1 MSGNPGK
8 YISIE
13 KAPIAE
19 SNPKVKI
26 VKNRSLPFIIA
37 SEDNSIKYFIKTV
50 MNFLKSCG
58 VLKAFQKTLSL
69 HLHEMKKKKY
79 SLENILANL
88 KIDALNEMQLATLK
102 ANKKDEDII
111 LLSATGS
118 GKTLA
123 FLLPILENLEA
134 ENKNTQ
140 ALIVVPSRELAMQIE
155 QVFKTMGTG
164 NKITATYGGHKRE
177 IEENNL
183 VQPPAVIVGTPGR
196 LGDHIRRGNITIDSI
211 TTLVLDEFDKS
222 LELGFLEEMKF
233 ILESLKNVQKKILTS
248 ATEAVEIPAFT
259 SLKNLERINYLNPD
273 EGKKGL
279 AIKSVFSPDKDKSET
294 LFRLM
299 CYLGNRS
306 TIVFC
311 NHREAVERTSKL
323 LSEKGIYN
331 EFYHGGMEQQQRDS
345 ALSKFRNGTTNVLV
359 TTDLASRGLDI
370 ANIRYIIHYHLP
382 LTEDAFTHRNGR
394 TARMEASGT
403 AILIISEDEKL
414 PAYIDE
420 QEDERIT
427 LPEENI
433 LPEKPKWATLF
444 IAAGKKDK
452 INKVDIV
459 GFLTNKGQLKKE
471 DIGLIEVK
479 DFFSFVA
486 IRKVKMNHVLHLIK
500 NEKIKNKKVK
510 MEVAK

>member
-1 MSGNPGK
+1 
-8 YISIE
+8 
-13 KAPIAE
+13 
-19 SNPKVKI
+19 
-26 VKNRSLPFIIA
+26 
-37 SEDNSIKYFIKTV
+37 
-50 MNFLKSCG
+50 
-58 VLKAFQKTLSL
+58 
-69 HLHEMKKKKY
+69 MKKKKY
-79 SLENILANL
+79 SLENILTNL
-88 KIDALNEMQLATLK
+88 KIESLNEMQQEAIK
-102 ANKKDEDII
+102 ANKSKDDFI

-123 FLLPILENLEA
+123 FLLPILENLE
-134 ENKNTQ
+134 EDNKNTQ

-155 QVFKTMGTG
+155 QVFKIMGTG
-164 NKITATYGGHKRE
+164 KKISATYGGHKRE

-183 VQPPAVIVGTPGR
+183 IQPPAVIVGTPGR
-196 LGDHIRRGNITIDSI
+196 LGDHIRRGNITVDSI

-222 LELGFLEEMKF
+222 LELGFQEEMKF
-233 ILESLKNVQKKILTS
+233 IIDSLKNVKKKILTS
-248 ATEAVEIPAFT
+248 ATESVEIPAFIG
-259 SLKNLERINYLNPD
+259 LNNPERINFLIPGQ
-273 EGKKGL
+273 ETEGL
-279 AIKSVFSPDKDKSET
+279 AIKAVFSEDKDKAET
-294 LFRLM
+294 LFKLL
-299 CYLGNRS
+299 CSLGNRS

-311 NHREAVERTSKL
+311 NHREAVERTSNL

-382 LTEDAFTHRNGR
+382 HTEDAFIHRNGR

-403 AILIISEDEKL
+403 AILILSEDENI
-414 PAYIDE
+414 PSYINGE
-420 QEDERIT
+420 VETIS
-427 LPEENI
+427 LPENYE
-433 LPEKPKWATLF
+433 LPEKPKWTTLF

-452 INKVDIV
+452 VNKVDIV
-459 GFLTNKGQLKKE
+459 GFLTNKGELKKE
-471 DIGLIEVK
+471 DIGLIDVK

-486 IRKVKMNHVLHLIK
+486 IRKTKMNHTLHLIN

>member
-1 MSGNPGK
+1 MQADHK
-8 YISIE
+8 LRT
-13 KAPIAE
+13 
-19 SNPKVKI
+19 
-26 VKNRSLPFIIA
+26 KNFELRNYKLTTTFA
-37 SEDNSIKYFIKTV
+37 LMKTK
-50 MNFLKSCG
+50 N
-58 VLKAFQKTLSL
+58 
-69 HLHEMKKKKY
+69 Y
-79 SLENILANL
+79 SLTNILVNL
-88 KIDALNEMQLATLK
+88 KIDGLNEMQEASLK
-102 ANKKDEDII
+102 ANKKNEDFI
-111 LLSATGS
+111 LLSDTGS

-123 FLLPILENLEA
+123 FLLAILENLED
-134 ENKNTQ
+134 ENKKTQ

-164 NKITATYGGHKRE
+164 NKISSTYGGHKRE

-183 VQPPAVIVGTPGR
+183 IQPPAVIVGTPGR
-196 LGDHIRRGNITIDSI
+196 LCDHIRRGNITVDSI

-222 LELGFLEEMKF
+222 LELGFQEEMKF
-233 ILESLKNVQKKILTS
+233 IIESLKNVDKKILTS
-248 ATEAVEIPAFT
+248 ATDAVEIPDFIGLKDPEKINFLT
-259 SLKNLERINYLNPD
+259 SE
-273 EGKKGL
+273 EEAKGL
-279 AIKSVFSPDKDKSET
+279 AIKTVFSPDKDKSET
-294 LFRLM
+294 LFKLM

-311 NHREAVERTSKL
+311 NHREAVERTSRL

-382 LTEDAFTHRNGR
+382 HTEDAFTHRNGR

-403 AILIISEDEKL
+403 AILILSDEENL
-414 PAYIDE
+414 PAYINEDVEKIILPDE
-420 QEDERIT
+420 D
-427 LPEENI
+427 I

-452 INKVDIV
+452 VNKIDIV
-459 GFLTNKGQLKKE
+459 GFLTNKGELKKE

-479 DFFSFVA
+479 DFFSFAA
-486 IRKVKMNHVLHLIK
+486 IRKVKMNHLLHLIK
-500 NEKIKNKKVK
+500 DQKIKNKKVK

>member
-1 MSGNPGK
+1 M
-8 YISIE
+8 
-13 KAPIAE
+13 
-19 SNPKVKI
+19 
-26 VKNRSLPFIIA
+26 KN
-37 SEDNSIKYFIKTV
+37 
-50 MNFLKSCG
+50 
-58 VLKAFQKTLSL
+58 
-69 HLHEMKKKKY
+69 KKY
-79 SLENILANL
+79 QLENILSNL
-88 KIDALNEMQLATLK
+88 RIDALNEMQQASLK
-102 ANKKDEDII
+102 ANQKDEDVI

-123 FLLPILENLEA
+123 FLLPVLENLQE

-155 QVFKTMGTG
+155 QVFKKMGTG
-164 NKITATYGGHKRE
+164 KKITATYGGHKRE

-183 VQPPAVIVGTPGR
+183 IQPPTVIVGTPGR
-196 LGDHIRRGNITIDSI
+196 IGDHVRRGNITVDSI

-233 ILESLKNVQKKILTS
+233 IIESLKNIQKKILTS
-248 ATEAVEIPAFT
+248 ATEAVDIPEFIG
-259 SLKNLERINYLNPD
+259 LKNPQRINFINP
-273 EGKKGL
+273 EEEKKAL
-279 AIKSVFSPDKDKSET
+279 AIKTVLSPEKDKSET
-294 LFRLM
+294 LFKLI
-299 CYLGNRS
+299 CYVGNRS
-306 TIVFC
+306 AIVFC

-382 LTEDAFTHRNGR
+382 LTEDAFTHRNGH

-403 AILIISEDEKL
+403 AILILNEEEKL
-414 PAYIDE
+414 PEYIHE
-420 QEDERIT
+420 EVEPIT
-427 LPEENI
+427 LPEENV

-444 IAAGKKDK
+444 ISAGKKDK
-452 INKVDIV
+452 VNKVDIV
-459 GFLTNKGQLKKE
+459 GFLTNKGELKKE
-471 DIGLIEVK
+471 DIGLIDVK

-486 IRKVKMNHVLHLIK
+486 IRKVKMNHLLHLIK
-500 NEKIKNKKVK
+500 DQKIKNKKVK

>member
-1 MSGNPGK
+1 
-8 YISIE
+8 
-13 KAPIAE
+13 
-19 SNPKVKI
+19 
-26 VKNRSLPFIIA
+26 
-37 SEDNSIKYFIKTV
+37 
-50 MNFLKSCG
+50 
-58 VLKAFQKTLSL
+58 
-69 HLHEMKKKKY
+69 MKKEKY
-79 SLENILANL
+79 STENILANL
-88 KIDALNEMQLATLK
+88 KIEALNEMQLEAVE

-123 FLLPILENLEA
+123 FLLPILENIEGK
-134 ENKNTQ
+134 NKNTQ

-164 NKITATYGGHKRE
+164 NKITAAYGGHKRE

-196 LGDHIRRGNITIDSI
+196 LGDHIRRGNITTDSI

-248 ATEAVEIPAFT
+248 ATEAVQIPDFIV
-259 SLKNLERINYLNPD
+259 LKNVQKINFLAPGKESER
-273 EGKKGL
+273 L
-279 AIKSVFSPDKDKSET
+279 AIKSVLSEDKDKSET
-294 LFRLM
+294 LFKLL

-306 TIVFC
+306 AIVFC

-345 ALSKFRNGTTNVLV
+345 ALSKFRNGTTNVLI

-403 AILIISEDEKL
+403 AILILNEEEKL
-414 PAYIDE
+414 PVYINENVE
-420 QEDERIT
+420 QIT
-427 LPEENI
+427 LPEENT

-452 INKVDIV
+452 VNKVDIV

-471 DIGLIEVK
+471 DIGLIDVK

-486 IRKVKMNHVLHLIK
+486 IRKSKMNHTLHLVK
-500 NEKIKNKKVK
+500 DQKIKNKKVK